1 MKWLSRLKN
10 IGTSP
15 EADATETTKRVSVV
29 FVAPISAP
37 MEKFGGDAAAA
48 NDSTP
53 DLDRWC
59 WPKSLAMNALEI
71 DTFTARLARFTD
83 RGLDL
88 PGAELLADRLLIRDR
103 DGDDRT
109 VCLECSYLQWGG
121 RCGNWDK
128 AGVAVRSR
136 DAQLASDFIH
146 QLQRC
151 DGFKGY

>member
-1 MKWLSRLKN
+1 MKWLARLKN
-10 IGTSP
+10 IEIAPVT
-15 EADATETTKRVSVV
+15 DATETTKRVSVV

-37 MEKFGGDAAAA
+37 LQEMDRDSESA

-53 DLDRWC
+53 DPDSWC
-59 WPKSLAMNALEI
+59 WPHSAAMNALEI
-71 DTFTARLARFTD
+71 DTFTARFARFTD

-103 DGDDRT
+103 ERDDRT
-109 VCLECSYLQWGG
+109 VCLECSYMQWGG

-136 DAQLASDFIH
+136 DAQLPTEFFH